1 MKKFD
6 RAILI
11 FIALGIWA
19 LPVSQIFWPSVARS
33 GQTHTSADIV
43 DLEEFV
49 FNIVSPVQKELE
61 DLRNDVS
68 ALNEKVEIL
77 QWHDHGG

>member
-19 LPVSQIFWPSVARS
+19 LPVSQIFRPSVALS
-33 GQTHTSADIV
+33 GQTHTSAEIF

-61 DLRNDVS
+61 DLLNDES

-77 QWHDHGG
+77 LWHDHGG

>member
-19 LPVSQIFWPSVARS
+19 LPVSQIFRPSVARS
-33 GQTHTSADIV
+33 DQTHTSDDIL

-61 DLRNDVS
+61 DLLNDVS
-68 ALNEKVEIL
+68 DLNEKVEIL